1 MKFLSSL
8 LVLSIS
14 CSQLSAAVWVD
25 DFSGATLA
33 ATNFDTPT
41 GSGNIQFQAN
51 SAQSRVEIAS
61 TGALLGASHN
71 IRWDHQQ
78 TAAYDS
84 NWSIAAQ
91 VFSGD
96 VSVFGTFGAGDI
108 IDLSLNV
115 VSSVDSTDR
124 AQFNFVVGN
133 PFGGVIH
140 GARFAKRTND
150 TDSDEVIEGGL
161 GTGPL
166 TGTISMQFN
175 PATNIIAAFYD
186 FGSGSTLLGTTNIS
200 DWNMTSGHFSF
211 FIEGAATNITPPD
224 EFVEGSI
231 SIPAGS
237 LYLDSV
243 VVATPE
249 PSRAMLLM
257 VGGFATL
264 LRRRR
269 A

>member
-1 MKFLSSL
+1 M
-8 LVLSIS
+8 
-14 CSQLSAAVWVD
+14 
-25 DFSGATLA
+25 
-33 ATNFDTPT
+33 
-41 GSGNIQFQAN
+41 
-51 SAQSRVEIAS
+51 
-61 TGALLGASHN
+61 
-71 IRWDHQQ
+71 
-78 TAAYDS
+78 
-84 NWSIAAQ
+84 
-91 VFSGD
+91 FSGD
-96 VSVFGTFGAGDI
+96 TALFGPFGSGDI

-115 VSSVDSTDR
+115 VSSVDSSDR

-150 TDSDEVIEGGL
+150 TDFDEVIEGGL

-175 PATNIIAAFYD
+175 PVTSLISAFYD

-231 SIPAGS
+231 SVPAGS

-249 PSRAMLLM
+249 PGRALLFIA
-257 VGGFATL
+257 GGFATL